1 MVVEDEKVS
10 GELKIFKD
18 ENICSLGVEVSSESL
33 DTGELNLENHIG
45 ARSIHNS
52 PIQLKVYTLLPLPSH

>member
-10 GELKIFKD
+10 GELKIFKG
-18 ENICSLGVEVSSESL
+18 ENICSLVVEVSSESL

-45 ARSIHNS
+45 ARS
-52 PIQLKVYTLLPLPSH
+52 